1 MASIA
6 CSAKLMS
13 LLIHR
18 LGFFFCLELFFPKE
32 KSLVRWRLGLVAR
45 VGWLGAVLSLLTFL
59 SGKKVSVFFCELFFP
74 KRKVENSQ
82 PVKIG
87 NLEISENSKGV
98 TSLPLFGG
106 KVKVTQCFVGA
117 VLVDVRVSR
126 YGNFLANEHGFEFVA

>member
-1 MASIA
+1 M
-6 CSAKLMS
+6 
-13 LLIHR
+13 
-18 LGFFFCLELFFPKE
+18 
-32 KSLVRWRLGLVAR
+32 
-45 VGWLGAVLSLLTFL
+45 
-59 SGKKVSVFFCELFFP
+59 
-74 KRKVENSQ
+74 ENSQ

>member
-1 MASIA
+1 MEARFS
-6 CSAKLMS
+6 
-13 LLIHR
+13 
-18 LGFFFCLELFFPKE
+18 
-32 KSLVRWRLGLVAR
+32 AR